1 MLKNFLLAVLAT
13 LSMAIFSNAALA
25 ATDINK
31 ASQAELE
38 SVKGIGPAMS
48 TKIMDERKK
57 SAFKNW
63 DDLIDRVSGVGPGNA
78 ARFSSNGLT
87 VNGESFK
94 GQPSTEKSASKGKA
108 KSEARPDKESKA
120 AAKS

>member
-1 MLKNFLLAVLAT
+1 MFKNFLLAMLAA
-13 LSMAIFSNAALA
+13 LSMALFSNAALA

-48 TKIMDERKK
+48 AKIMDERKK

-87 VNGESFK
+87 VNGEPFK
-94 GQPSTEKSASKGKA
+94 GQPGTEKSASKDKA